1 MSKAIHQPGL
11 DSVCCDRT
19 MNKPDST
26 NLDLRPSPLKLTTT
40 SGARTKNPPR
50 APTNPANF
58 SGDLAGA
65 HDAVRS
71 VPAPPRSSKPGHR
84 RTVSAGAPLIYSGG
98 SSNTSPNLSPGGNI
112 FPAGKSPK
120 PVALPTRGPS
130 RPDVLGS
137 GAVNYGR
144 GSIVRGG
151 GGAKHGNS
159 TNGCCDAEELKRLG
173 NEFYRNG
180 NFVDALAMYD
190 RAVAVSPGNA
200 ACRSNRAAALT
211 ALGRLGEAAKEC
223 DEAVSLDPGY
233 ARAHKRLASLYLR
246 FGQVENSQLH
256 LSLSGLKVDQY
267 EEQTLMFLEK
277 HLNRCEDAR
286 KVGDWKSVLRETE
299 AAIAVGADFSP
310 QLVACKA
317 EAYLKLHLFEDAE
330 STLSN
335 IPKVEGCP
343 LAYSQTKFF
352 GMLGEAYVP
361 FVSAQVEMALGRFET
376 AVAAAEKASL
386 LDHSNVEVARIV
398 NTVKMVARA
407 RSRGND
413 LFSSGKFSQAC
424 SAYGEG
430 LKYDCFNYVLYCNR
444 AICWSK
450 LGLWEQSVQDCNQAL
465 LIQPNYTKAL
475 FRRAA
480 SNAKLERWAEVVKD
494 YETLRCELPE
504 DSEVAEFLRQAKLA
518 LEKSREAVYATKFG
532 VEVEEILAL
541 DKFKAAIAS
550 AGVSVV
556 HFKVASNELCE
567 EISPFVNTLC
577 VRYPSVKFIRVDV
590 EECLSIAKAENIRI
604 VPTFKI
610 YKNGVKVKEMIRPI
624 HQLLEDSVRKNS
636 SL

>member
-1 MSKAIHQPGL
+1 MDKRKTSQPKHTNDTVSKSKKSKG
-11 DSVCCDRT
+11 SSFT
-19 MNKPDST
+19 
-26 NLDLRPSPLKLTTT
+26 
-40 SGARTKNPPR
+40 
-50 APTNPANF
+50 TNPE
-58 SGDLAGA
+58 DLCFVGN
-65 HDAVRS
+65 R
-71 VPAPPRSSKPGHR
+71 
-84 RTVSAGAPLIYSGG
+84 I
-98 SSNTSPNLSPGGNI
+98 SSNETRAKW
-112 FPAGKSPK
+112 PARYK
-120 PVALPTRGPS
+120 
-130 RPDVLGS
+130 
-137 GAVNYGR
+137 GAV
-144 GSIVRGG
+144 
-151 GGAKHGNS
+151 
-159 TNGCCDAEELKRLG
+159 TN
-173 NEFYRNG
+173 
-180 NFVDALAMYD
+180 
-190 RAVAVSPGNA
+190 
-200 ACRSNRAAALT
+200 
-211 ALGRLGEAAKEC
+211 
-223 DEAVSLDPGY
+223 
-233 ARAHKRLASLYLR
+233 

-267 EEQTLMFLEK
+267 EEQTLMFLKK

-286 KVGDWKSVLRETE
+286 KVGDWKGVLRESE

-310 QLVACKA
+310 LLVACKA

>member
-1 MSKAIHQPGL
+1 MRNPHFQTFPRWKVVPWPTLKSSFLACL
-11 DSVCCDRT
+11 V
-19 MNKPDST
+19 KPT
-26 NLDLRPSPLKLTTT
+26 CL
-40 SGARTKNPPR
+40 
-50 APTNPANF
+50 
-58 SGDLAGA
+58 
-65 HDAVRS
+65 
-71 VPAPPRSSKPGHR
+71 
-84 RTVSAGAPLIYSGG
+84 
-98 SSNTSPNLSPGGNI
+98 
-112 FPAGKSPK
+112 
-120 PVALPTRGPS
+120 
-130 RPDVLGS
+130 
-137 GAVNYGR
+137 
-144 GSIVRGG
+144 
-151 GGAKHGNS
+151 
-159 TNGCCDAEELKRLG
+159 
-173 NEFYRNG
+173 
-180 NFVDALAMYD
+180 
-190 RAVAVSPGNA
+190 
-200 ACRSNRAAALT
+200 
-211 ALGRLGEAAKEC
+211 
-223 DEAVSLDPGY
+223 
-233 ARAHKRLASLYLR
+233 
-246 FGQVENSQLH
+246 
-256 LSLSGLKVDQY
+256 LSL
-267 EEQTLMFLEK
+267 
-277 HLNRCEDAR
+277 HR
-286 KVGDWKSVLRETE
+286 LRWPWE
-299 AAIAVGADFSP
+299 A
-310 QLVACKA
+310 C
-317 EAYLKLHLFEDAE
+317 
-330 STLSN
+330 
-335 IPKVEGCP
+335 C
-343 LAYSQTKFF
+343 
-352 GMLGEAYVP
+352 
-361 FVSAQVEMALGRFET
+361 RFET

-386 LDHSNVEVARIV
+386 LDHRNVEVARIV

-518 LEKSREAVYATKFG
+518 LEKSREAVYA